1 MPGYKVAIIGSTGRG
16 DYGHGLDEPWKT
28 LDNCEVV
35 ATADPVEAGRA
46 KAMTRNGAARG
57 YADYRRMLDQ
67 ERPDIVVVSPRWI
80 DQHRDMALACAE
92 SGCHVYMEKPFCR
105 TLGEADE
112 IIQAFESKHL
122 RLAVAHISRYSPQ
135 LNQVR
140 SLIQAGEIGDVL
152 EIRARGKEDA
162 RGGGEDLWVLGSHVL
177 DLMRAFGGEP
187 ESCFAMMHQQGRRVA
202 REHVKPGNEG
212 LGSLAGDRVDAMYRF
227 KSGITGYFSS
237 QRGAAGTPSRFGLRI
252 LGTRGMIDLVSGYA
266 DPAYLMNDSSW
277 CNSGRTGQW
286 RLISSAGVDQPE
298 PISARGYAG
307 GNPAAARDLIE
318 SIEQDRQ
325 PKCSMYDGRNAIEMI
340 LAVFESH
347 RVNAPVAMPL
357 AARINPL
364 DQLAS
369 V

>member
-1 MPGYKVAIIGSTGRG
+1 MPKYKIAIIGSTGRG

-28 LDNCEVV
+28 FDNCEVV
-35 ATADPVEAGRA
+35 ATADPVEAGRQ
-46 KAMTRNGAARG
+46 KAMARNGSARG
-57 YADYRRMLDQ
+57 YADYREMLDK
-67 ERPDIVVVSPRWI
+67 ERPNIVVVGPRWI

-92 SGCHVYMEKPFCR
+92 FGCHMYMEKPFCR

-112 IIQAFESKHL
+112 IIQACESKHL
-122 RLAVAHISRYSPQ
+122 KLAVAHISRHSPQ
-135 LNQVR
+135 LAQIR
-140 SLIQAGEIGDVL
+140 KLIQAGEIGDVL

-162 RGGGEDLWVLGSHVL
+162 RGGGEDMWVLGSHVL
-177 DLMRAFGGEP
+177 DLMLAFGGPP
-187 ESCFAMMHQQGRRVA
+187 ESCFATMHQQGKRVT
-202 REHVKPGNEG
+202 REHIKPGNEG

-237 QRGAAGTPSRFGLRI
+237 QKGAAGNPSRFGLRI
-252 LGTRGMIDLVSGYA
+252 LGSKGMIDVISGYA

-277 CNSGRTGQW
+277 CNSGKTGQW
-286 RLISSAGVDQPE
+286 RLISSDGVDKPE
-298 PISARGYAG
+298 QISAKGYAG

-318 SIEQDRQ
+318 AIEQDRQ

-347 RVNAPVAMPL
+347 RVNAPVTMPL
-357 AARINPL
+357 ATKTNPL
-364 DQLAS
+364 DGL